1 MPANLRGVLDAIIQ
15 QKDIDAVALRVGE
28 LLDESLVVDDAGGLG
43 ESATAYRIE
52 QSGKTWDLSK
62 IDFDKLRSDF
72 KQVKYRNIEIAN
84 LRAFIQHKLEQML
97 RENATRVNFATRL
110 QSIVDAYNAGSSSAD
125 NYFEELIK
133 FTSDLK
139 EESER
144 HIREGLTEDELELFD
159 LLMKDKMTKEET
171 QKVRLA
177 AKALLHRL
185 RNESPR
191 VLVQD
196 WFKDVQSKIRVRSVV
211 ESVLD
216 ANLPKS
222 YDRAVFTEK
231 CNGVFDLMLN
241 YASQGLK
248 WAA

>member
-1 MPANLRGVLDAIIQ
+1 
-15 QKDIDAVALRVGE
+15 
-28 LLDESLVVDDAGGLG
+28 
-43 ESATAYRIE
+43 
-52 QSGKTWDLSK
+52 
-62 IDFDKLRSDF
+62 
-72 KQVKYRNIEIAN
+72 

-97 RENATRVNFATRL
+97 KENATRLDFGIRL
-110 QSIVDAYNAGSSSAD
+110 QGIVDAYNAGSSSAD

-133 FTSDLK
+133 FTNDLK
-139 EESER
+139 AESER

-159 LLMKDKMTKEET
+159 LLMKDKMSNEET

-185 RNESPR
+185 RDETPR

-196 WFKDVQSKIRVRSVV
+196 WFKDAQSKIRVRSAV

-241 YASQGLK
+241 YANQGLK